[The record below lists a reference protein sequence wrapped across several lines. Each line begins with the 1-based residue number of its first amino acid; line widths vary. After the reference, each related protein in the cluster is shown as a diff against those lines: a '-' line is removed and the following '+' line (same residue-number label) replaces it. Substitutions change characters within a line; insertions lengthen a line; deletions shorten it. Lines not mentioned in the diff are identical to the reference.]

1 MAYQLT
7 SALNI
12 TIIKNLYILKEPVK
26 KVLGKHRK
34 VCKRNN
40 KKRIV
45 EVEDAF
51 YYIPILLSLQQQ
63 LSSPRLLL

>member
-1 MAYQLT
+1 MFEAFSQESGYSLSTRKTGTCMAYQLT

-34 VCKRNN
+34 YVKGITR
-40 KKRIV
+40 RG
-45 EVEDAF
+45 
-51 YYIPILLSLQQQ
+51 
-63 LSSPRLLL
+63 